1 MWCLQIMETSTTLKD
16 MLSKMKDPVRLK
28 VFTSK
33 TAEGNRQC
41 PACEDTV
48 AMVRELAKLAGGK
61 IDWEELSI
69 HVDKEKCEK
78 YGVTRVPT
86 ILFLDFNI
94 RYTGAPIGLETAPF
108 VQTILMAASGESML
122 GDTADSQLARIK
134 KSGKIMVIV
143 TPTCPYCAQAVL
155 LENALAIQSKGKVS
169 VEIVES
175 YENPD
180 IARKYEVTGVPV
192 TIVND
197 SKKVTGVP
205 NLSLLLSTMIDDKT
219 KMSEMYG

>member
-1 MWCLQIMETSTTLKD
+1 MESSNTIKD
-16 MLSKMKDPVRLK
+16 ILSKMSKIVRLK

-33 TAEGNRQC
+33 TAEGYRQC

-48 AMVRELAKLAGGK
+48 VMVRELAKLADGK

-69 HVDKEKCEK
+69 NVDKEACDK
-78 YGVTRVPT
+78 YNVTRVPT
-86 ILFLDFNI
+86 ILFLDYNI

-108 VQTILMAASGESML
+108 VQTIMMASSKESFL
-122 GDTADSQLARIK
+122 GDAFDNQISRIK
-134 KSGKIMVIV
+134 KRAKMMAIV

-155 LENALAIQSKGKVS
+155 MENALAIQSKDKVS
-169 VEIVES
+169 VEVVES

-180 IARKYEVTGVPV
+180 IARKYEVTSVPV

-197 SKKVTGVP
+197 VNRVTGVP
-205 NLSLLLSTMIDDKT
+205 NISQLLSTMIEDKN
-219 KMSEMYG
+219 KMNEIYG

>member
-1 MWCLQIMETSTTLKD
+1 MESGSAKLGDILSNLKN
-16 MLSKMKDPVRLK
+16 PVRLK

-33 TAEGNRQC
+33 TAEGYRQC

-48 AMVRELAKLAGGK
+48 VMVRELAKLSNNK
-61 IDWEELSI
+61 IDWEEISI

-78 YGVTRVPT
+78 YKVTRVPT
-86 ILFLDFNI
+86 ILFLDYNI

-108 VQTILMAASGESML
+108 VQTILMASSRESML
-122 GDTADSQLARIK
+122 GDTVDAQLARIK
-134 KSGKIMVIV
+134 KAGKLTVIV

-155 LENALAIQSKGKVS
+155 MENALAIQSKDKVS

-197 SKKVTGVP
+197 AKKITGVP
-205 NLSLLLSTMIDDKT
+205 NISLLLSTMIDDKA